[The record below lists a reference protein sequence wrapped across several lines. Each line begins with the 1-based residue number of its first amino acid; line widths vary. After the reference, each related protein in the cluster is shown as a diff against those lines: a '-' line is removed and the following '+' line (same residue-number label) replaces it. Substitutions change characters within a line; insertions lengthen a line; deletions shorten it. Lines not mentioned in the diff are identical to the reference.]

1 MRLGFVDQVF
11 DRPLRSPIASTILI
25 RLQRISQAP
34 KRSHSAAF
42 DQNFTDYT
50 TAKLALDN
58 PPPTTKPEAYP
69 TISITPAVL
78 LAILYSHN
86 LETRSRKV
94 TLRPRKDRRTGLFFF

>member
-1 MRLGFVDQVF
+1 MARCDEVG
-11 DRPLRSPIASTILI
+11 LRRSAFRSAIAFTIASTILI

-50 TAKLALDN
+50 TAKFALDN

-86 LETRSRKV
+86 LETRE
-94 TLRPRKDRRTGLFFF
+94 